1 MGLGTPLGIVM
12 NTPRLAAA
20 NTTLVV
26 IDMQERLLPAIRDP
40 EPLVANTRLL
50 LRAASALELPV
61 MVTTQYRKG
70 LGPTTAAVAELLT
83 SGEPFDKLTFSAF
96 GSADFARAVA
106 ATGRE
111 TLLLCGVEAHICVL
125 QTGLDALAAGYRVHL
140 VADAT
145 GSRAAR
151 NADLGARRLER
162 AGAVLSTAEM
172 AIYELLGAS
181 GTPAFKSLLPYF
193 K

>member
-1 MGLGTPLGIVM
+1 
-12 NTPRLAAA
+12 
-20 NTTLVV
+20 
-26 IDMQERLLPAIRDP
+26 
-40 EPLVANTRLL
+40 
-50 LRAASALELPV
+50 
-61 MVTTQYRKG
+61 
-70 LGPTTAAVAELLT
+70 
-83 SGEPFDKLTFSAF
+83 
-96 GSADFARAVA
+96 
-106 ATGRE
+106 
-111 TLLLCGVEAHICVL
+111 LCGVEAHICVL